1 LLRDLAV
8 AASVILLRAPVQ
20 APVAAWVIFF
30 RALVRAFVEHF
41 TAEALPIGKRV
52 THLVKDFSNF
62 CARHTQVPPPLGKR

>member
-30 RALVRAFVEHF
+30 RASVRAVVEYL
-41 TAEALPIGKRV
+41 TAEVLPFGKPGGYKLC
-52 THLVKDFSNF
+52 HS
-62 CARHTQVPPPLGKR
+62 